1 MDLSSI
7 KKVHLIGIG
16 GIGISAIAKF
26 LFENGKQVTGSDVE
40 KSIVIDRLNDSGI
53 KVVIGHNESNISE
66 DIDLV
71 IYSVAVPEDNIERL
85 KVREFGI
92 KEITYGEFLGE
103 LSLKYKTIAVT
114 GTNGKTTTSS
124 LLGSTYVDFYLDPTV
139 IIGSLLNKFKG
150 NLHLGSS
157 EYLIVEADEY
167 KANMLKVDPT
177 HILLTSIEE
186 DHLDFYKDID
196 DIIQHFQKF
205 VDKLPEDGYLIYNGD
220 DVNIKKLYL
229 PDNSISCGKDDN
241 SDYYYQDL
249 VIKDGQQKFK
259 VYYKS
264 KLLDDFNLTI
274 PGEYNVLNS
283 LMVIALSHKL
293 KLNLKDVKESLIKFN
308 GLWRRYETVGMLED
322 NVLLISDYTHHP
334 DAIIKTLKASKDF
347 YPDRRLFLVYQP
359 HQHDRTKKLFKDF
372 VKAFDLADF
381 TILHEIYDVAGRK
394 YSGDEKVSSND
405 IVKEINKDNVIYSDS
420 FEKTKE
426 LINSN
431 LKPNDLLLVMGAGE
445 IDKIARELYAR

>member
-1 MDLSSI
+1 M
-7 KKVHLIGIG
+7 
-16 GIGISAIAKF
+16 
-26 LFENGKQVTGSDVE
+26 
-40 KSIVIDRLNDSGI
+40 
-53 KVVIGHNESNISE
+53 
-66 DIDLV
+66 
-71 IYSVAVPEDNIERL
+71 
-85 KVREFGI
+85 
-92 KEITYGEFLGE
+92 
-103 LSLKYKTIAVT
+103 
-114 GTNGKTTTSS
+114 
-124 LLGSTYVDFYLDPTV
+124 
-139 IIGSLLNKFKG
+139 
-150 NLHLGSS
+150 
-157 EYLIVEADEY
+157 
-167 KANMLKVDPT
+167 
-177 HILLTSIEE
+177 
-186 DHLDFYKDID
+186 
-196 DIIQHFQKF
+196 
-205 VDKLPEDGYLIYNGD
+205 
-220 DVNIKKLYL
+220 
-229 PDNSISCGKDDN
+229 
-241 SDYYYQDL
+241 
-249 VIKDGQQKFK
+249 
-259 VYYKS
+259 
-264 KLLDDFNLTI
+264 LDDFNLTI